1 MYIYIGDKAQWDAPC
16 LQINIKKYL
25 QIFTAFFSFYM
36 YIVTVT
42 KKNLLYKY
50 FYTWAFRG

>member
-16 LQINIKKYL
+16 LQINLKKYL